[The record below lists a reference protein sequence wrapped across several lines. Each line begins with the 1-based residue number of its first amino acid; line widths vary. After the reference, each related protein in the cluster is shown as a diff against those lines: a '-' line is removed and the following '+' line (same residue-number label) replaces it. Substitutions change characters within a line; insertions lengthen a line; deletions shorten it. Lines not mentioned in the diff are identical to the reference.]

1 MKLIMERFEK
11 FSEKTLNEQRSK
23 EKPFA
28 MADKAFGIIRPRVR
42 RIVPDM
48 TQERSNQ
55 QEFTD
60 YFTSYSGFNMH
71 LRRAE
76 TAARKQLSGVG
87 GYTPEQLA
95 TIAADEF
102 VKLFISS
109 GPQRN
114 SGIGNRKRAE
124 ILKPIVLS
132 ALKAAAKK
140 AEKAKL
146 DTPDRLPGDNPEADA
161 KKPISPMD
169 TTQQG
174 GMMGKIEQTNRIINK
189 GFSSLI
195 SIGIREPADLRRALS
210 KKGFGTMGAE
220 VTVDTIKAVKAFQE
234 EYNMSPQGKRR
245 PLKVDGLFGGN
256 TARAFRRFK
265 K

>member
-11 FSEKTLNEQRSK
+11 FSEKILNEQGSK
-23 EKPFA
+23 HYA
-28 MADKAFGIIRPRVR
+28 MPDKAFGIIRPKAA
-42 RIVPDM
+42 RITADM
-48 TQERSNQ
+48 TQKQSRQ
-55 QEFTD
+55 QEFND
-60 YFTSYSGFNMH
+60 YFTSLSGLNKH
-71 LRRAE
+71 LRKAYD
-76 TAARKQLSGVG
+76 AAHRQLSNVG
-87 GYTPEQLA
+87 GYTPEQ
-95 TIAADEF
+95 IAILTADEF
-102 VKLFISS
+102 VKLFIRR

-114 SGIGNRKRAE
+114 SGIGNRKRAQ

-132 ALKAAAKK
+132 ALKAA

-174 GMMGKIEQTNRIINK
+174 GMMGKIDQTNRIIK
-189 GFSSLI
+189 ILGRR
-195 SIGIREPADLRRALS
+195 IGIPTAVVLNDKL
-210 KKGFGTMGAE
+210 GTPGSE
-220 VTVDTIKAVKAFQE
+220 VTVDTIQAVKAFQE
-234 EYNMSPQGKRR
+234 KYNQSPQGKRR
-245 PLKVDGLFGGN
+245 PLKVDGLFGGQ

>member
-1 MKLIMERFEK
+1 MSDNMKLIMERFEK

-23 EKPFA
+23 EEPFA
-28 MADKAFGIIRPRVR
+28 MADKAFGIIKPRVR

-48 TQERSNQ
+48 TQKQSHQ
-55 QEFTD
+55 QDFND

-71 LRRAE
+71 LRKAE
-76 TAARKQLSGVG
+76 AAARKQLSGVG
-87 GYTPEQLA
+87 GFTPEQLA
-95 TIAADEF
+95 TIATDEF
-102 VKLFISS
+102 VKLFIRR

-124 ILKPIVLS
+124 ILKPIILS
-132 ALKAAAKK
+132 ALKAAA
-140 AEKAKL
+140 EKAKM
-146 DTPDRLPGDNPEADA
+146 DTPGRLPGDNPEADG
-161 KKPISPMD
+161 KKPISPLD

-174 GMMGKIEQTNRIINK
+174 GMMGKIAQTNRIIK
-189 GFSSLI
+189 KLGRR
-195 SIGIREPADLRRALS
+195 IGIRTAFDLNQKLGLTDS
-210 KKGFGTMGAE
+210 E
-220 VTVDTIKAVKAFQE
+220 VTADTIKAVKAFQE
-234 EYNMSPQGKRR
+234 EYNQSPQGKRR